1 MEEKRHGG
9 PLTYRRRKKLTNLDD
24 DVIISTT
31 EYLNTSDF
39 VNLVKT
45 SKFFREIVENNGHM
59 GAMYEKAKEKYKN
72 EENAKEIFDSILR
85 LVISGIV
92 TVKISSRYT
101 IKLKDFIVRVGVV
114 YLDAIGINVDQTIT
128 INETHNIS
136 KLIMSLKETV
146 LIENYTYV
154 ETPES
159 GYFSGDFRGDLNDKI
174 IQLINPFV
182 SKEKIRI
189 NQDILD
195 IYVGHTT
202 LLKYNGTN
210 LLLDF
215 SQTHKDILN
224 QLLSKNTIIEIN
236 QGGTTIT
243 SNIIDFKEKIVGDG
257 IIKFSSLILVTEN
270 NMDKFYKLSSNK
282 IQFQSDVYLSFFKI
296 FDFLLELVTK
306 GFEVTFSNDLGY
318 HNPFNIEYIIQSI
331 SNEDNFIYQGLKNY
345 VKNVEYVKQ
354 KYNNHTF
361 RIHNV
366 VKLFMNMYIEK

>member
-257 IIKFSSLILVTEN
+257 TYTS
-270 NMDKFYKLSSNK
+270 Y
-282 IQFQSDVYLSFFKI
+282 
-296 FDFLLELVTK
+296 
-306 GFEVTFSNDLGY
+306 
-318 HNPFNIEYIIQSI
+318 
-331 SNEDNFIYQGLKNY
+331 
-345 VKNVEYVKQ
+345 
-354 KYNNHTF
+354 
-361 RIHNV
+361 
-366 VKLFMNMYIEK
+366 